1 VFLVI
6 ALVAPSLIVF
16 LRTNNAIYKY
26 LIPGTNPAQ
35 GSTNVTITI
44 TPQDRANYNTAITIA
59 LKLGAVF
66 IALFAVTTYY
76 GINHTHPEH

>member
-44 TPQDRANYNTAITIA
+44 TPQDRANYNTAIIIA

-66 IALFAVTTYY
+66 IVLFAVTTYY